1 MNGLTIPNFINVEA
15 IEGLTGSLKNKIEYI
30 LTDSKGRKWI
40 IYLYDGKNNFIEYK
54 KYPAEYRQYAG
65 TRGSIPFFKE
75 INDRMINAIKNW
87 ELKQQLSPNTLKTFG
102 ELIDEL

>member
-40 IYLYDGKNNFIEYK
+40 IYLYDSKDNLIEYK

-65 TRGSIPFFKE
+65 TRGSTPFFKE